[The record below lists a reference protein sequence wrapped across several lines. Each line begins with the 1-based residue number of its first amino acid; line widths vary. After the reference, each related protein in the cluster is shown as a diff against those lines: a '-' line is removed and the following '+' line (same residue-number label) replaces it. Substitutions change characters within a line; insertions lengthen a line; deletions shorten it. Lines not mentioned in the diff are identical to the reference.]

1 MARPCR
7 RRWRWPT
14 GLQPIRRWP
23 WRWRK
28 MRHWPAL
35 RLRSRKAWSMRS
47 VISSSLCVRPT
58 TWKGK
63 RHSWASAPPT
73 SRANNACLSV
83 IHRGKTMQLNSD
95 ISAII
100 TGGASGLGAAT
111 TRRLASRGVKV
122 AIFDMNETV
131 GQALA
136 SELGGVYCNVDVTSE
151 EQVDTAFAKARAA
164 IGQERILVNC
174 AGTADAVKTVS
185 RDKKTGEIR
194 PCAADRFNRIIQI
207 NLVGTFRCIAKSA
220 AGMLTLAPLTDGER
234 GVIVNTASAAAQ
246 DGQVG
251 QASYAASKAAIVG
264 MTLPIARDMMDEGI
278 RINTIM
284 PGIFGTPLLL
294 GLPDNVKQ
302 ALAASVPFPKRLG
315 DPDEF
320 AQAVEFLVTCGYMNA
335 ESIRVDGAIRM
346 APR

>member
-1 MARPCR
+1 
-7 RRWRWPT
+7 
-14 GLQPIRRWP
+14 
-23 WRWRK
+23 
-28 MRHWPAL
+28 
-35 RLRSRKAWSMRS
+35 
-47 VISSSLCVRPT
+47 
-58 TWKGK
+58 
-63 RHSWASAPPT
+63 
-73 SRANNACLSV
+73 
-83 IHRGKTMQLNSD
+83 MQLNSD
-95 ISAII
+95 IAAIV

-111 TRRLASRGVKV
+111 ARRLASRGVKV
-122 AIFDMNETV
+122 ALFDMNETA
-131 GQALA
+131 GLALA

-151 EQVDTAFAKARAA
+151 ADVDAAFAKARAA
-164 IGQERILVNC
+164 VGQERILVNC
-174 AGTADAVKTVS
+174 AGTADAVKTAS

-194 PCAADRFNRIIQI
+194 PCATERFDRIVQI
-207 NLVGTFRCIAKSA
+207 NLVGTFRCIAKSV
-220 AGMLTLAPLTDGER
+220 AGMLTLAPQADGDR
-234 GVIVNTASAAAQ
+234 GVVVNTASAAAQ

-264 MTLPIARDMMDEGI
+264 MTLPIARDLMDEGI
-278 RINTIM
+278 RVNTIL

-315 DPDEF
+315 EPDEF